1 MLCSTLARGLAPI
14 ALISFAALAFPQYSG
29 LAGAPSV
36 KTQKH
41 NELKIQF
48 RQTSL
53 DSELDSRYVKNLQL
67 LYGLTKDIEISF
79 DNDLDGNSR
88 FGAKYNIVID
98 EAQKI
103 KFGIGAQDLFDD
115 PELYMGVVKDFDD
128 FEVHA
133 GFIDKSKG
141 QAFIGYRRWFGEDL
155 RLTVDHTT
163 GPSGRSAGRIDYFF
177 DKHWSLDVRVYF
189 PNNDS
194 APRTQRFGVAYQTFL
209 NKK

>member
-1 MLCSTLARGLAPI
+1 MLRPNLARTLAPVAIISLAAI
-14 ALISFAALAFPQYSG
+14 AMPQYSG

-67 LYGLTKDIEISF
+67 LYGLTKNIELAF

-88 FGAKYNIVID
+88 FGAKYSFLID
-98 EAQKI
+98 EEQKI
-103 KFGIGAQDLFDD
+103 RFGIGAQDIFDD
-115 PELYMGVVKDFDD
+115 PELYLGFAKDFTN
-128 FEVHA
+128 FELHA

-141 QAFIGYRRWFGEDL
+141 QAFIGYRQKFSDDL
-155 RLTVDHTT
+155 RLTADHIT
-163 GPSGRSAGRIDYFF
+163 GPSGRTSGRIDYFF
-177 DKHWSLDVRVYF
+177 DKNWSLDVRVYF

-194 APRTQRFGVAYQTFL
+194 APRTHRFGIAYQTML
-209 NKK
+209 NQK